1 MARNEYFRYGN
12 LGEIRARVADLG
24 LAGDI
29 GFVDDVRP
37 ASGEQFFASPV
48 KFGPFNLSNRL
59 VAHPMEGWDCDAN
72 TGALTEDALRRWRR
86 MAESGA
92 GLLWGM
98 EAMAVGFDFRAN
110 TRQLVISRENL
121 GSLAGGLKAV
131 RESHV
136 ASPLSGSP
144 PIIGAQITCSG
155 RYSLGRPKGS
165 PLLLT
170 YHHPELDKRVGGGP
184 DTPLMTDSQME
195 DMAGLYAESARVAKE
210 AGFDFIDIKACHR
223 YWLNEA
229 LAAKTRPGR
238 FGGSFENRTRILFMI
253 LDAVRRVV
261 GPDFPVGIRL
271 NMYDGVPFEEDPETR
286 RPGLKGRGR
295 PSPYSTPY
303 LWGWGVDEN
312 DPLKPDLTEPLML
325 AGMLEE
331 RGVRMINTSVGSPYS
346 NPHMQ
351 RPTDTPPV
359 DGYQP
364 FRDPL
369 VDVAIHL
376 ALTRE
381 LKRGCPGASVVGT
394 GFTYFRNFK
403 ANAMEFCLREKW
415 MDAVGVG
422 RALLSYPDE
431 LRLLLEKGEAPAGK
445 GRMVC
450 TGDSSCTT
458 GPRLGL
464 KSGCVFDPYYS
475 DVIREIR
482 RRLAEMG
489 LGGK

>member
-1 MARNEYFRYGN
+1 MARNEYFRYKT
-12 LGEIRARVADLG
+12 LGEIKERVAVLG

-29 GFVDDVRP
+29 GFVDDIRP
-37 ASGEQFFASPV
+37 GAEARLFASPA
-48 KFGPFNLSNRL
+48 KFGPFDLPNRL
-59 VAHPMEGWDCDAN
+59 VAHPMEGWDCDAA
-72 TGALTEDALRRWRR
+72 TGALTEDAIRRWRR

-92 GLLWGM
+92 SLLWGM
-98 EAMAVGFDFRAN
+98 EAMAIGFEYRAN
-110 TRQLVISRENL
+110 NRQLVINRDNL
-121 GSLAGGLKAV
+121 GSLVNGLKGV
-131 RESHV
+131 RES
-136 ASPLSGSP
+136 ASTRPLVV
-144 PIIGAQITCSG
+144 GAQITCSG
-155 RYSLGRPKGS
+155 RYSFGRPPDS

-195 DMAGLYAESARVAKE
+195 DLAGLYAEAACLARE
-210 AGFDFIDIKACHR
+210 AGFDFIDIKSCHR
-223 YWLNEA
+223 YWLNET
-229 LAAKTRPGR
+229 LASKTRPGKY
-238 FGGSFENRTRILFMI
+238 GGSFENRTKIIFMVI
-253 LDAVRRVV
+253 DAVKRAV
-261 GPDFPVGIRL
+261 GPEYPLGIRL
-271 NMYDGVPFEEDPETR
+271 NLYDGVPHEEDPATR
-286 RPGLKGRGR
+286 VPGLKGRGR
-295 PSPYSTPY
+295 PSPYTTPY
-303 LWGWGVDEN
+303 VWGWGVNEG
-312 DPLKPDLTEPLML
+312 DPGQPDLTEPLKL
-325 AGMLEE
+325 AGMLGE
-331 RGVRMINTSVGSPYS
+331 RGIKMFNTSVGSPYS

-376 ALTRE
+376 ALARE
-381 LKRGCPGASVVGT
+381 FKQAHPGLSVVGT

-403 ANAMEFCLREKW
+403 ANAMEFCLRGGW

-422 RALLSYPDE
+422 RALLSFPDE
-431 LRLLLEKGEAPAGK
+431 LRWLVERGEATPGK
-445 GRMVC
+445 GRQVC

-475 DVIREIR
+475 DVMKDIRTR
-482 RRLAEMG
+482 MGGLG